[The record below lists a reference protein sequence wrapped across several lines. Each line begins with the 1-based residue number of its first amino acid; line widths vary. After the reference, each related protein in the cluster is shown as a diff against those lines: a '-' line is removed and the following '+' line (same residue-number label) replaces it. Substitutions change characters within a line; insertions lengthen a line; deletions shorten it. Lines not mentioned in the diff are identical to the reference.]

1 MSFPDEVV
9 AKAARLCSRIQT
21 LTSLA
26 TIVRGHHDGALRI
39 TRPTSCR
46 MIWLRL
52 RSARVK
58 KGPRPVRFPSVS
70 PFPTLRLTFSSR
82 FMSASAKPP
91 GQPVVSLR
99 AVTKRYAIWDN
110 PSDRL
115 LAPFKRLW
123 RRHGIN
129 GSVAAQ
135 NPPAAHAMADRSED
149 RDGCRLFTAVR
160 DVSLEVQS
168 GECLGIIGRN
178 GAGKSTLLQLIAGTL
193 QPTHGTVKV
202 RGRVA
207 ALLELGS
214 GFNPDFTGREN
225 ILLNAAILGLTKAEI
240 EAKFGAIV
248 AYSGIEEFIDQPV
261 RTYSSGM
268 VMRLAFSVC
277 VHVDANIII
286 IDEALSVGD
295 ARFQFKCHA
304 TLDQML
310 REGRTIIFVSHD
322 TNAVKRMCNSAL
334 LLERGE
340 VVAQGTPN
348 DVTNLYTKLIT
359 SPHGIEAIRDDIAA
373 MRAHTLRTPQDAA
386 AAAEPAAVIEST
398 VSRADSASTVLLTEE
413 RTHQQISDKEYAYG
427 GELGRMTS
435 VVMTDEHDRPRLSF
449 LAGSRARVAI
459 VCEATAY
466 IPDPIY
472 ALTLKGVNG
481 QEIYGTN
488 TYFQGQTPPPV
499 PAGARSETVFDLQL
513 NILPGVYFVSLGWVR
528 LVNAEVVVIH
538 RRYDVLRFDVLPRD
552 KSFGLAYCPTEI
564 RVRAG

>member
-1 MSFPDEVV
+1 MSES
-9 AKAARLCSRIQT
+9 AKAS
-21 LTSLA
+21 
-26 TIVRGHHDGALRI
+26 
-39 TRPTSCR
+39 
-46 MIWLRL
+46 
-52 RSARVK
+52 
-58 KGPRPVRFPSVS
+58 
-70 PFPTLRLTFSSR
+70 
-82 FMSASAKPP
+82 

-99 AVTKRYAIWDN
+99 GVTKRYAIWDN

-123 RRHGIN
+123 RRDGIIN
-129 GSVAAQ
+129 GSVSALSPSA
-135 NPPAAHAMADRSED
+135 PAIADWSEN

-160 DVSLEVQS
+160 DVSLDVQS

-193 QPTHGTVKV
+193 RPTAGTVKV
-202 RGRVA
+202 KGRVA

-225 ILLNAAILGLTKAEI
+225 ILLNAAILGLTKAET
-240 EAKFGAIV
+240 EAKFGAMV

-261 RTYSSGM
+261 RMYSSGM

-310 REGRTIIFVSHD
+310 KEGRTIIFVSHD

-340 VVAQGTPN
+340 VIAQGTPN

-373 MRAHTLRTPQDAA
+373 MRAQPAPTVQEEAA
-386 AAAEPAAVIEST
+386 AQPEAVIEST
-398 VSRADSASTVLLTEE
+398 VSRADSAATVLLTEE

-435 VVMTDEHDRPRLSF
+435 VVMTDEHGRPRLSF

-459 VCEATAY
+459 VCEATVD

-472 ALTLKGVNG
+472 ALTVKGVNG
-481 QEIYGTN
+481 QEIFGTN

-499 PAGARSETVFDLQL
+499 PTGARSEAMFDLQL
-513 NILPGVYFVSLGWVR
+513 NLLPGVYFVSLGWVR